1 MLNCPLGI
9 CSWEKPF
16 IGIKCVELPPMVVLF
31 MAMFLIWVN
40 VSNLHLGVVFVMEM
54 FFSMT
59 NLLDYFGK

>member
-1 MLNCPLGI
+1 MLNCPLGL

-16 IGIKCVELPPMVVLF
+16 IGIKCVELPPMAVLF
-31 MAMFLIWVN
+31 MGMFFIWVN
-40 VSNLHLGVVFVMEM
+40 VSNLHLGVVFVVEM